1 MKSEIRSTKHETNS
15 KFKFS
20 NVQNNFFPESN
31 YRFGHLDFENLKI
44 VSDFDIRISDFETTA
59 KDLEDL
65 LVIRSHFNLNLS
77 LRVPPS
83 RLREIVA
90 VQQCRVDPPEPASPF
105 VAQPALLTWKQSLE
119 G

>member
-44 VSDFDIRISDFETTA
+44 VSDFDIRISDFETIA
-59 KDLEDL
+59 ADLGHL
-65 LVIRSHFNLNLS
+65 LVTSDHSNQNLS
-77 LRVPPS
+77 LWVLPS
-83 RLREIVA
+83 RRRETA
-90 VQQCRVDPPEPASPF
+90 GAQQYR
-105 VAQPALLTWKQSLE
+105 
-119 G
+119 

>member
-44 VSDFDIRISDFETTA
+44 VSDFDIRISDFETIA
-59 KDLEDL
+59 MDLEDL
-65 LVIRSHFNLNLS
+65 RVMISYSNLDLS
-77 LRVPPS
+77 RRVPPS
-83 RLREIVA
+83 RRRETA
-90 VQQCRVDPPEPASPF
+90 G
-105 VAQPALLTWKQSLE
+105 AQR
-119 G
+119 